1 MCVIEKRLRKNSRK
15 ALVYQAWCRANPP
28 GHHSL
33 LQRVPNPISP
43 VHGHN
48 YLPFHEVGEELG
60 VAFYGDVLVGPQVLQ
75 HRLHLYPPCPWSE
88 VKQNFH
94 VFRQL

>member
-1 MCVIEKRLRKNSRK
+1 
-15 ALVYQAWCRANPP
+15 
-28 GHHSL
+28 
-33 LQRVPNPISP
+33 
-43 VHGHN
+43 
-48 YLPFHEVGEELG
+48 LPFHEVGEELG